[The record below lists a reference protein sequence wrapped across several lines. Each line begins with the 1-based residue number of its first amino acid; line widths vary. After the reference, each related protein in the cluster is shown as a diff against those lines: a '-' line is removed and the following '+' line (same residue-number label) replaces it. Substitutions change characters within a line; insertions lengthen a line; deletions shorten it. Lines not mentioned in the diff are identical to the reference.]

1 MYQSD
6 SLSFFVLLLYINGFS
21 VTYSYHSHL
30 NTQTNSNSV
39 VSTSHG
45 HARVSYS
52 FNRFPHPKKLAYK
65 IFIFRMVDKVN
76 LGLKSAQAHAK
87 IGVLRRHTRSHV
99 CSTVTSAATNACVFH
114 QAHMVIKKN
123 SLATTTGKHRKENLN
138 VLD

>member
-6 SLSFFVLLLYINGFS
+6 SFPFFVLLLYINGLF
-21 VTYSYHSHL
+21 VTYSNHSHL
-30 NTQTNSNSV
+30 NTQTKSN
-39 VSTSHG
+39 
-45 HARVSYS
+45 
-52 FNRFPHPKKLAYK
+52 
-65 IFIFRMVDKVN
+65 RMVDKVHSD
-76 LGLKSAQAHAK
+76 LKSAQAHAK

-123 SLATTTGKHRKENLN
+123 ALATTTGKHRKENPS